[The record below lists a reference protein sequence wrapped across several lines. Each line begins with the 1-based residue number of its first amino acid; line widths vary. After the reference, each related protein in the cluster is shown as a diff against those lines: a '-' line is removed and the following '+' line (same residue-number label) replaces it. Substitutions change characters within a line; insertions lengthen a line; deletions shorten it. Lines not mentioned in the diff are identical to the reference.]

1 MSWWRVSSPPVSG
14 GVAMSSQRRA
24 RTVQPPPRPALLTR
38 ARVTPLLFILLLS
51 LLAGWGVT
59 LLLDPLNMPVR
70 VVSVDGEIKYLD
82 REGLE
87 QTVAQAV
94 SGNFFSVDL
103 VRIRDK
109 IERLPWVKSA
119 SVRRVWPDTL
129 AVRVTE
135 QLPLAYWG
143 TDALVNHQGEV
154 FKPQRLPRLPGLVT
168 LAGEEAQAKRITK
181 GYLSMRSLLE
191 TAGLALKRLRVDA
204 RHSWQIETEGG
215 LLLDLGRRDVMPR
228 LSRFVQLYPF
238 LKDRADASLER
249 VDLRYTNGFSVYWQ
263 AKTEQQSQMDSP
275 SSGARIAG
283 K

>member
-1 MSWWRVSSPPVSG
+1 
-14 GVAMSSQRRA
+14 MSSQRRA

-135 QLPLAYWG
+135 QLPLA
-143 TDALVNHQGEV
+143 
-154 FKPQRLPRLPGLVT
+154 
-168 LAGEEAQAKRITK
+168 
-181 GYLSMRSLLE
+181 
-191 TAGLALKRLRVDA
+191 
-204 RHSWQIETEGG
+204 
-215 LLLDLGRRDVMPR
+215 
-228 LSRFVQLYPF
+228 
-238 LKDRADASLER
+238 
-249 VDLRYTNGFSVYWQ
+249 
-263 AKTEQQSQMDSP
+263 
-275 SSGARIAG
+275 
-283 K
+283 

>member
-1 MSWWRVSSPPVSG
+1 
-14 GVAMSSQRRA
+14 MSSQRRA

-135 QLPLAYWG
+135 QLPLAYW
-143 TDALVNHQGEV
+143 
-154 FKPQRLPRLPGLVT
+154 
-168 LAGEEAQAKRITK
+168 
-181 GYLSMRSLLE
+181 
-191 TAGLALKRLRVDA
+191 
-204 RHSWQIETEGG
+204 
-215 LLLDLGRRDVMPR
+215 
-228 LSRFVQLYPF
+228 
-238 LKDRADASLER
+238 
-249 VDLRYTNGFSVYWQ
+249 
-263 AKTEQQSQMDSP
+263 
-275 SSGARIAG
+275 
-283 K
+283 